1 MNALERRLARVES
14 RALPADDETSYH
26 LAFKPREGASE
37 EVWADYHDNRNQPGK
52 VIVVSFI
59 RPQ

>member
-1 MNALERRLARVES
+1 MNALERRLERLES
-14 RALPADDETSYH
+14 RALPEDETSYH

-37 EVWADYHDNRNQPGK
+37 EVWADYHEDRNQPGK